1 MVKKFS
7 AILIAICVVFTMFTS
22 ISFAAA
28 EEFEVTC
35 SVDYDN
41 SVISFE
47 VTTPARYRQHITVT
61 LITGDTTSDVVRV
74 EEVHADNKGYAKGSF
89 QMTESDPAGTYTI
102 KASGAGYL
110 ASVCDDTID
119 VYYET
124 YGDIYNA
131 GGTLEKFNNATVS
144 NVGALLLEKKGMFLY
159 DFEEGSDYD
168 ENTGIIHTMFIAIR
182 TEDYEGEYVNFTE
195 VQDTMTTISAIREI
209 AKATSHESVRALC
222 EKSAELF
229 QIDTEHAD
237 YKTHEAEIYKILI
250 SLFNEKAP
258 ETLSQMRDYLQRAIA
273 IAKLNRVDAAA
284 ATDVIRTYGDV
295 LGIDVSEY
303 NSFIAEYDEVKF
315 NYAFVGMNY
324 TTATQ
329 VVKAYEDRKDNP
341 PAKAEKPSDGI
352 GGGSGGGSGGGG
364 GGGSFGGGSK
374 EPVTPYPS
382 IEITGKEEENSTI
395 NETLTDISS
404 EHWAYES
411 VKTLSNAGVINGFE
425 DGTFRPEEAVTRE
438 QFIKML
444 VGAFNMTADGAE
456 CSYSDVPKDAWYYSF
471 VAIATEK
478 GITKGYGDI
487 FGTGASITREDAAV
501 MIYRII
507 EAAQAEADNFS
518 DDSEIADYAKDAVY
532 ALAGNGVINGMGDG
546 SFAPKANLT
555 RAQAAKIIYTALK
568 YNVAK

>member
-7 AILIAICVVFTMFTS
+7 AILIAICVVFTMFAS
-22 ISFAAA
+22 MGVSAAA
-28 EEFEVTC
+28 EDFEVTY
-35 SVDYDN
+35 SVDYDS

-47 VTTPARYRQHITVT
+47 VTTPARYRQLITVT
-61 LITGDTTSDVVRV
+61 LITGNTTEDVVRV

-89 QMTESDPAGTYTI
+89 QMTENDPAGTYTI

-110 ASVCDDTID
+110 ADVCDDTID

-124 YGDIYNA
+124 YGDIYDE

-159 DFEEGSDYD
+159 DFEGGDYAENSDIVD
-168 ENTGIIHTMFIAIR
+168 NMFIAIR
-182 TEDYEGEYVNFTE
+182 TEDYEGEFDNFTD
-195 VQDTMTTISAIREI
+195 VQDTMTTISVIREV
-209 AKATSHESVRALC
+209 AVATSAESVRALC
-222 EKSAELF
+222 EKSAALF
-229 QIDTEHAD
+229 LIDTEHAD
-237 YKTHEAEIYKILI
+237 YKTHEEAIYKVLI
-250 SLFNEKAP
+250 SLFNEKNP
-258 ETLSQMRDYLQRAIA
+258 ETLAQMRDYLQRAIA

-303 NSFIAEYDEVKF
+303 NSYIAEYDEVKF

-329 VVKAYEDRKDNP
+329 VVKAYEARKQNP
-341 PAKAEKPSDGI
+341 PAKTEKPSDGF
-352 GGGSGGGSGGGG
+352 GGGG
-364 GGGSFGGGSK
+364 GGGGGLGGGSLGGGVK
-374 EPVTPYPS
+374 EPETPYDS
-382 IEITGKEEENSTI
+382 IEITGKEEENENI
-395 NETLTDISS
+395 KETLTDINDS
-404 EHWAYES
+404 HWAYAA

-425 DGTFRPEEAVTRE
+425 DGTFRPEDKVTRE

-444 VGAFNMTADGAE
+444 VGAFNMTSDNAV
-456 CSYSDVPKDAWYYSF
+456 CNYSDVPTDAWYYAS

-478 GITKGYGDI
+478 GITNGYGNV
-487 FGTGASITREDAAV
+487 FGTGTSITREDAAV

-507 EAAQAEADNFS
+507 AAEQKDAESFA
-518 DDSEIADYAKDAVY
+518 DDSAISSYAKDAVY
-532 ALAGNGVINGMGDG
+532 ALYANGVVSGMGDG
-546 SFAPKANLT
+546 TFAPKANLT
-555 RAQAAKIIYTALK
+555 RAQAAQIIFTALK